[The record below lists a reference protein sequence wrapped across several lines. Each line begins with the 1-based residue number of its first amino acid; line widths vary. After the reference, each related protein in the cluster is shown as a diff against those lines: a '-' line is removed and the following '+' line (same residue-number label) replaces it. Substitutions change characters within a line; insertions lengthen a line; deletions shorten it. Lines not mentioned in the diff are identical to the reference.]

1 MGEYYRE
8 PKKAEG
14 PLPLHLVEPL
24 VRSFQSDHYVAD
36 EGDIVYYQRVS
47 SPACIILETL
57 RCAAGVKTSAARC
70 WLPCMMVV
78 ARCPASGHMLL
89 FRSVSL
95 TAFCGKKLTGA

>member
-1 MGEYYRE
+1 MLLQIPHYNLAEATEAIKPVMGEYYRE

-47 SPACIILETL
+47 PWRLQRYHVLPACSRSWDT
-57 RCAAGVKTSAARC
+57 APAVRC
-70 WLPCMMVV
+70 WLE
-78 ARCPASGHMLL
+78 L
-89 FRSVSL
+89 
-95 TAFCGKKLTGA
+95 

>member
-1 MGEYYRE
+1 MASSRAASNPEPLLLQIPHYNLAEATEAIKPVMGEYYRE

-47 SPACIILETL
+47 SPAC
-57 RCAAGVKTSAARC
+57 CN
-70 WLPCMMVV
+70 
-78 ARCPASGHMLL
+78 
-89 FRSVSL
+89 
-95 TAFCGKKLTGA
+95 